1 MDNPNPIYYRDLIQ
15 PDESIKQLI
24 DQLSE
29 VIGQYEKLR
38 TEVQKGA
45 QDAAKAMQGLSGA
58 TDEQRQAIAQNAQR
72 AEEMAQKYRK
82 LTDEEA
88 QLKAAQQEVIAA
100 NREAVKMARLQ
111 KEAAEAAEG
120 SYKKLSAQYRIN
132 KEQLNAMSK
141 AEREGTA
148 EGRKL
153 ETETR
158 KIYEEMSRLQKATGK
173 YTLEVGHYE
182 NALKGLPGILG
193 QFGRGLEGARQQA
206 TTMKESVATLAEG
219 MGMKTGGLLAVL
231 GGVAVAVGGAV
242 AAFKLWKDSI
252 HETQATGDALD
263 YSVAQWNG
271 AWEVF
276 QKSVSTFN
284 FTNFISGAIES
295 AKAAG
300 NLRLVMD
307 EAFERE
313 NSIRLQKTALAE
325 ENEMYLEALRNQK
338 LSNTER
344 IEAGRAYL
352 AAMQPIY
359 DQEKALAKDSAD
371 AQLEYLFAV
380 TNRTKYATAEQ
391 REAAKQEFAL
401 FIERYNVNR
410 EGIKQAQE
418 LIKAE
423 DELREI
429 QTGRATQYSTDLK
442 YWNNV
447 RKSLQ
452 ETVDAADADTQALA
466 RMLRQYKFTKDE
478 EVRNYVDATERY
490 RNASAAMA
498 RENRRIYTQINS
510 LESQLLKD
518 SKKAT
523 AEREALLERD
533 KAASAAAAESVSKD
547 IAVRGEALTQSVAME
562 ESAAA
567 AITKA
572 QEQLNAET
580 RKAGIKRLSG
590 IKENYD
596 AIKALYSTK
605 EKEAADEAV
614 RAMLDAGTEAAAI
627 ASAAAESG
635 DEDVWKAVGAK
646 SKEEAIQMAEQAKQ
660 EATDIVIA
668 ANKAMKETGAGLE
681 WKFYSPAEG
690 WSLIAPEPS
699 GDTGGATGGDAG
711 GGTTNTKKGGA
722 WSLQGQKKYQE
733 ERLKL
738 LRQLEAGE
746 LASRQE
752 YEDALAALEMRMLEE
767 RLAKLRK
774 GSTEA
779 IKIEGE
785 LIERRE
791 KAAQSA
797 DAAAKKA
804 DDDAVKAGFAYLNH
818 QKEVLQMEIAG
829 AEQGTSEMLALRL
842 ELIEKEREIELKLN
856 REKAEEM
863 RMDEA
868 LINAKYDRLRL
879 NEVGKI
885 AKETVKRAQ
894 KSTRNESRPKEAQ
907 DLFDVFGIQL
917 GEEGEAEDV
926 LEQRKRMLL
935 EAVGEV
941 KEAVSSLVD
950 SWREQAHA
958 AVEAADTQ
966 VESAQ
971 KIVDAEIEA
980 QAQGYAANVARAQAE
995 LQQAK
1000 KNREEA
1006 LKEEQK
1012 AQAAQMALDTATQAS
1027 SLVTASANIWKSL
1040 SGVPLV
1046 GPALAVAALALMWGS
1061 FAASK
1066 IKAAQVA
1073 KETYGE
1079 GTVELLKGGSHASG
1093 NDIFLGTTE
1102 DGKERRAE
1110 GGEYFAVINKR
1121 NSRKYGALIPD
1132 VINSFN
1138 DGTFAEKYMRSGEA
1152 MKGYAIQMMAGA
1164 DLTKVEAGIDAIR
1177 KQGEESRTTE
1187 GGYTVVRYKNLT
1199 RRIKS

>member
-82 LTDEEA
+82 LTDEEV

-132 KEQLNAMSK
+132 KEMLNKMSFEERHAHAAGRLLEAQTK
-141 AEREGTA
+141 A
-148 EGRKL
+148 
-153 ETETR
+153 
-158 KIYEEMSRLQKATGK
+158 IYEEMSRLQKATGK

-182 NALKGLPGILG
+182 NALKSLPGPTGQLVGAFDTMRNSLNGISASSLPAAQKGMAGMVTTITGVIGIISVLGRALSGAGKTIRDFEQANTNLSTILG
-193 QFGRGLEGARQQA
+193 ATDVEMKSLSESARALGRDSEWTASQVVALQTELAKLGFTIPEIKNMQEAVLNFATATGADLA
-206 TTMKESVATLAEG
+206 SAASVAGASLRAFGLDSSQTEDALNVLVAATNRSALSFDRIQQSVGTVFPIAKAFGVTLRDTTA
-219 MGMKTGGLLAVL
+219 LLGAL
-231 GGVAVAVGGAV
+231 ANAGFDASSAATATRNILLKLANSNGELAKRMGGAV
-242 AAFKLWKDSI
+242 NTFDGMVAGLRKLSEEGINLAEVLKLTDNRSVSAFSAFIDGVDSVNALRDSLEDVDGVLKDI
-252 HETQATGDALD
+252 AEKRMATTEGAVKQLNSAWDNLVLSFDKGNNVFGSLTLFATDFIKAITPKTD
-263 YSVAQWNG
+263 YDKAKKQID
-271 AWEVF
+271 EVF
-276 QKSVSTFN
+276 ARYGADAKAAAEEVNQQLVFMQIQMEQFASLQPKATIWDKIFGRDPNAEGKRMAAQIQEQINNIVDLANQALQERSAQYSWSIFGDGTRGEFSVIAPEAAGSVST
-284 FTNFISGAIES
+284 A
-295 AKAAG
+295 
-300 NLRLVMD
+300 
-307 EAFERE
+307 
-313 NSIRLQKTALAE
+313 
-325 ENEMYLEALRNQK
+325 
-338 LSNTER
+338 
-344 IEAGRAYL
+344 
-352 AAMQPIY
+352 
-359 DQEKALAKDSAD
+359 
-371 AQLEYLFAV
+371 
-380 TNRTKYATAEQ
+380 
-391 REAAKQEFAL
+391 
-401 FIERYNVNR
+401 
-410 EGIKQAQE
+410 
-418 LIKAE
+418 
-423 DELREI
+423 
-429 QTGRATQYSTDLK
+429 
-442 YWNNV
+442 
-447 RKSLQ
+447 
-452 ETVDAADADTQALA
+452 
-466 RMLRQYKFTKDE
+466 
-478 EVRNYVDATERY
+478 
-490 RNASAAMA
+490 
-498 RENRRIYTQINS
+498 
-510 LESQLLKD
+510 
-518 SKKAT
+518 
-523 AEREALLERD
+523 
-533 KAASAAAAESVSKD
+533 
-547 IAVRGEALTQSVAME
+547 
-562 ESAAA
+562 
-567 AITKA
+567 
-572 QEQLNAET
+572 
-580 RKAGIKRLSG
+580 
-590 IKENYD
+590 
-596 AIKALYSTK
+596 
-605 EKEAADEAV
+605 
-614 RAMLDAGTEAAAI
+614 
-627 ASAAAESG
+627 
-635 DEDVWKAVGAK
+635 
-646 SKEEAIQMAEQAKQ
+646 
-660 EATDIVIA
+660 
-668 ANKAMKETGAGLE
+668 
-681 WKFYSPAEG
+681 
-690 WSLIAPEPS
+690 
-699 GDTGGATGGDAG
+699 TGGADG
-711 GGTTNTKKGGA
+711 GGGKKTTKSAA
-722 WSLQGQKKYQE
+722 WSLQNDRKYMT
-733 ERLKL
+733 ERAKI
-738 LRQLEAGE
+738 LREYLAGE
-746 LASRQE
+746 IATREE
-752 YEDALAALEMRMLEE
+752 YDARLSELEITTFEG
-767 RLAKLRK
+767 RLGKLRE
-774 GSTEA
+774 GSTEY
-779 IKIEGE
+779 IKIETQLNE
-785 LIERRE
+785 KRITLRDKEQKATEAAIEASE
-791 KAAQSA
+791 KARAEALKVEQKYMLDALKVQEQEIKLRIAAGDDLQLELLEKQREIALESNRQLSA
-797 DAAAKKA
+797 D
-804 DDDAVKAGFAYLNH
+804 
-818 QKEVLQMEIAG
+818 LQV
-829 AEQGTSEMLALRL
+829 S
-842 ELIEKEREIELKLN
+842 
-856 REKAEEM
+856 
-863 RMDEA
+863 DA
-868 LINAKYDRLRL
+868 LINAKFDKLIDDAQRKAF
-879 NEVGKI
+879 EAADKA
-885 AKETVKRAQ
+885 AKSLDKEKA
-894 KSTRNESRPKEAQ
+894 PKMAE

-1093 NDIFLGTTE
+1093 NDIYLGTTE

>member
-82 LTDEEA
+82 LTDEEV

-132 KEQLNAMSK
+132 KEMLNKMSFEERHAHAAGRLLEAQTK
-141 AEREGTA
+141 A
-148 EGRKL
+148 
-153 ETETR
+153 
-158 KIYEEMSRLQKATGK
+158 IYEEMSRLQKATGK

-182 NALKGLPGILG
+182 NALKSLPGPTGQLVGAFDTMRNSLNGISASSLPAAQKGMAGMVTTITGVIGIISVLGRALSGAGKTIRDFEQANTNLSTILG
-193 QFGRGLEGARQQA
+193 ATDVEMKSLSESARALGRDSEWTASQVVALQTELAKLGFTIPEIKNMQEAVLNFATATGADLA
-206 TTMKESVATLAEG
+206 SAASVAGASLRAFGLDSSQTEDALNVLVAATNRSALSFDRIQQSVGTVFPIAKAFGVTLRDTTA
-219 MGMKTGGLLAVL
+219 LLGAL
-231 GGVAVAVGGAV
+231 ANAGFDASSAATATRNILLKLANSNGELAKRMGGAV
-242 AAFKLWKDSI
+242 NTFDGMVAGLRKLSEEGINLAEVLKLTDNRSVSAFSAFIDGVDSVNALRDSLEDVDGVLKDI
-252 HETQATGDALD
+252 AEKRMATTEGAVKQLNSAWDNLVLSFDKGNNVFGSLTLFATDFIKAITPKTD
-263 YSVAQWNG
+263 YDKAKKQID
-271 AWEVF
+271 EVF
-276 QKSVSTFN
+276 ARYGEDAKAAAEEVNQQLVFMQIQMEQFASLQPKSTIWDKIFGRDPNAEGKRMAAQIQEQINNIVDLANQALQERSAQYSWSIFGDGTRGEFSVIAPEAAGSVST
-284 FTNFISGAIES
+284 A
-295 AKAAG
+295 
-300 NLRLVMD
+300 
-307 EAFERE
+307 
-313 NSIRLQKTALAE
+313 
-325 ENEMYLEALRNQK
+325 
-338 LSNTER
+338 
-344 IEAGRAYL
+344 
-352 AAMQPIY
+352 
-359 DQEKALAKDSAD
+359 
-371 AQLEYLFAV
+371 
-380 TNRTKYATAEQ
+380 
-391 REAAKQEFAL
+391 
-401 FIERYNVNR
+401 
-410 EGIKQAQE
+410 
-418 LIKAE
+418 
-423 DELREI
+423 
-429 QTGRATQYSTDLK
+429 
-442 YWNNV
+442 
-447 RKSLQ
+447 
-452 ETVDAADADTQALA
+452 
-466 RMLRQYKFTKDE
+466 
-478 EVRNYVDATERY
+478 
-490 RNASAAMA
+490 
-498 RENRRIYTQINS
+498 
-510 LESQLLKD
+510 
-518 SKKAT
+518 
-523 AEREALLERD
+523 
-533 KAASAAAAESVSKD
+533 
-547 IAVRGEALTQSVAME
+547 
-562 ESAAA
+562 
-567 AITKA
+567 
-572 QEQLNAET
+572 
-580 RKAGIKRLSG
+580 
-590 IKENYD
+590 
-596 AIKALYSTK
+596 
-605 EKEAADEAV
+605 
-614 RAMLDAGTEAAAI
+614 
-627 ASAAAESG
+627 
-635 DEDVWKAVGAK
+635 
-646 SKEEAIQMAEQAKQ
+646 
-660 EATDIVIA
+660 
-668 ANKAMKETGAGLE
+668 
-681 WKFYSPAEG
+681 
-690 WSLIAPEPS
+690 
-699 GDTGGATGGDAG
+699 TGGADG
-711 GGTTNTKKGGA
+711 GGGKKTTKSAA
-722 WSLQGQKKYQE
+722 WSLQNDRKYMT
-733 ERLKL
+733 ERAKI
-738 LRQLEAGE
+738 LREYLAGE
-746 LASRQE
+746 IATREE
-752 YEDALAALEMRMLEE
+752 YDARLSELEITTLEG
-767 RLAKLRK
+767 RLGKLRE
-774 GSTEA
+774 GSTEY
-779 IKIEGE
+779 IKIETQLNE
-785 LIERRE
+785 KRITLRDKEQKATEAAIEASE
-791 KAAQSA
+791 KARAEALKVEQKYMLDALKVQEQEIKLRIAAGDDLQLELLEKQREIALESNRQLSA
-797 DAAAKKA
+797 D
-804 DDDAVKAGFAYLNH
+804 
-818 QKEVLQMEIAG
+818 LQV
-829 AEQGTSEMLALRL
+829 S
-842 ELIEKEREIELKLN
+842 
-856 REKAEEM
+856 
-863 RMDEA
+863 DA
-868 LINAKYDRLRL
+868 LINAKFDKLIDDAQRKAF
-879 NEVGKI
+879 EAADKA
-885 AKETVKRAQ
+885 AKSLDKKKA
-894 KSTRNESRPKEAQ
+894 PKMAE

-1093 NDIFLGTTE
+1093 NDIYLGTTE